1 MARFRAM
8 PYAKALFEVMTATD
22 PGRLEEVAAELDRVA
37 ETVESVPDFQRAL
50 TTPTVPVENKTEILD
65 AVLDAL
71 DITQPTRRFLHVVQQ
86 HYRMEHMADIA
97 ETFRDLV
104 DRSEGRTR
112 ATIEVAGALDAEA
125 KQQIETTLA
134 QAMGSQV
141 VADFETNPELL
152 AGFRVQV
159 GSKVFDGSLA
169 GQVDRLGREMSTE

>member
-22 PGRLEEVAAELDRVA
+22 PGRMEEVASELDRVA
-37 ETVESVPDFQRAL
+37 ETVATVPEFLRAL
-50 TTPTVPVENKTEILD
+50 TTPTVPVENKSEILD

-71 DITQPTRRFLHVVQQ
+71 EITEPTRRFFHVVQQ
-86 HYRMEHMADIA
+86 HYRMEHMTDIA
-97 ETFRDLV
+97 ETFREQV
-104 DRSEGRTR
+104 DRSMGRTR
-112 ATIEVAGALDAEA
+112 ATIEVAATLDSEA
-125 KQQIETTLA
+125 QRQIEATLA

-169 GQVDRLGREMSTE
+169 GQVDRLGRETTTE